1 MTSAEDQAAAAAGA
15 RDADA
20 TMVPGTPQ
28 EPRSPTGNAGTGNSP
43 VAGASGPSTEAAV
56 PTVAELMIL
65 MKSMMETMVHD
76 RDGRTPAKDKEHL
89 ANAKLDEK
97 YFRNVA
103 KYSNMKSGWKE
114 WRR

>member
-20 TMVPGTPQ
+20 TMVPGTP
-28 EPRSPTGNAGTGNSP
+28 EPQSPTGNAGAGNSP
-43 VAGASGPSTEAAV
+43 VAGASGSSTEAAV

-76 RDGRTPAKDKEHL
+76 REGRTPVKDKEHL
-89 ANAKLDEK
+89 ANVKLDEK

-103 KYSNMKSGWKE
+103 KYSNMKSG
-114 WRR
+114 